1 MLKCS
6 GGSRKRS
13 CTKTKAKR
21 VMNEKQ
27 KEPFAKWHAGNA
39 VRRAPAVAC
48 THVSCSES
56 IVVKVLVSPA
66 KGDLVARRMMRVSL

>member
-1 MLKCS
+1 LKEVLYKDES
-6 GGSRKRS
+6 KS
-13 CTKTKAKR
+13 

-27 KEPFAKWHAGNA
+27 KELFAKWHAGNA
-39 VRRAPAVAC
+39 VRRAPAAAC

-56 IVVKVLVSPA
+56 NVVKVLVSPA